1 MHESWNDP
9 ISYRSKF
16 RTDTAHHGTCSQIV
30 LFSSHFYL
38 IYFLVW
44 EPPKVLI
51 HLEITNI
58 LHNFNCFEDL
68 KFIWKVKF
76 STLWCNNYYILFSFY
91 CYQQHTNFKLVTV
104 ISMSVELYH
113 TKWDWRSTYVHFY
126 LFLRDL
132 LISFLLMLY
141 VDKLTAMVQ
150 QLNPLTSLE
159 FYLSKEEKQFI
170 HSLESGH

>member
-58 LHNFNCFEDL
+58 LHNFNYFEDL

-76 STLWCNNYYILFSFY
+76 STLWCNNYYILFFLLLPTTYEFQISNCNLHVSRIVSHKMRLKEYICPFL
-91 CYQQHTNFKLVTV
+91 LV
-104 ISMSVELYH
+104 SSWSV
-113 TKWDWRSTYVHFY
+113 D
-126 LFLRDL
+126 
-132 LISFLLMLY
+132 LIS
-141 VDKLTAMVQ
+141 VDA
-150 QLNPLTSLE
+150 
-159 FYLSKEEKQFI
+159 I
-170 HSLESGH
+170 CW